1 MSGEA
6 HQHRRVT
13 RKQPRSKGQ
22 CATARRAAERKPW
35 SRTAVSCSGRLV
47 KVFAACALIA
57 WGMPQPAVAETFDDA
72 VFRALQEI
80 CGGNVQE
87 EESDR
92 ISTSSAGGTL
102 RRGRSRRPRLRR
114 HRRRRRDRRSSG
126 ACRQFAKSEE
136 RRREVG
142 ATRAIYASYPR
153 DAVLAENG
161 QLQLPPAGGAG
172 PEIVVGPAQGLS
184 LFVSAGAFALNHHN
198 NRFEDGYEAQ
208 LPTVTAGADYW
219 LTPRLLAG
227 MAFNYTNFDGTYD
240 DGGGFDKDIF
250 SPLLYATFLPFE
262 RAFVNAVLGYARS
275 ENPMTV
281 TWSSLRSTRTL
292 TPQGL
297 GGRSQA
303 IHPPTIPKICTRP
316 DSSPA
321 TIIQSETSPS
331 ARASGSPS
339 AIPRSAA
346 SGSTGTPGSSC
357 AIRASIRPRC
367 RAASARRRPSPLRS
381 QTACCCR
388 RPASP
393 GCTSTPTTHATS
405 MPVSSKRPIARSSLS
420 SGERPARD
428 WANIAVGASA
438 SFTNGLQPFVQFVT
452 VQGNENYVS
461 YGGTAGLRFSF

>member
-35 SRTAVSCSGRLV
+35 SRTAVSCLGRLV

-80 CGGNVQE
+80 AE
-87 EESDR
+87 EMFKKRSDR

-102 RRGRSRRPRLRR
+102 RRGRSAAPAAAAPQAAAGPTIERRLQAVRR
-114 HRRRRRDRRSSG
+114 
-126 ACRQFAKSEE
+126 SEE

-219 LTPRLLAG
+219 LTPRLLAEWLSTTRTS
-227 MAFNYTNFDGTYD
+227 MA
-240 DGGGFDKDIF
+240 
-250 SPLLYATFLPFE
+250 
-262 RAFVNAVLGYARS
+262 
-275 ENPMTV
+275 PMMMAGA
-281 TWSSLRSTRTL
+281 STRI
-292 TPQGL
+292 
-297 GGRSQA
+297 S
-303 IHPPTIPKICTRP
+303 
-316 DSSPA
+316 
-321 TIIQSETSPS
+321 S
-331 ARASGSPS
+331 ARCCT
-339 AIPRSAA
+339 PRSFR
-346 SGSTGTPGSSC
+346 SS
-357 AIRASIRPRC
+357 A
-367 RAASARRRPSPLRS
+367 PS
-381 QTACCCR
+381 
-388 RPASP
+388 
-393 GCTSTPTTHATS
+393 S
-405 MPVSSKRPIARSSLS
+405 MPSWAMPGAR
-420 SGERPARD
+420 
-428 WANIAVGASA
+428 
-438 SFTNGLQPFVQFVT
+438 TQ
-452 VQGNENYVS
+452 
-461 YGGTAGLRFSF
+461 